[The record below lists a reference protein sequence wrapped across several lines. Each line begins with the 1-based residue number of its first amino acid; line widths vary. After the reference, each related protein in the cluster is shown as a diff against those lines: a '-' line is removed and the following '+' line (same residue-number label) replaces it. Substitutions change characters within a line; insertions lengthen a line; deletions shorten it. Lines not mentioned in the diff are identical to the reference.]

1 MKLYSKLLIMVMF
14 TLSILIIRD
23 ETFYGK
29 NKEDMFNEILNN
41 VNASTE
47 EYVVEGKFY
56 SQGSKKDIYNKIVA
70 NIEKTMGQVYGEV
83 NEDLSFKIDYNQGE
97 YDGSISI
104 ADYGKGYDVILRIS
118 ICKFNLDV
126 KEEESIRNKIKEIL
140 SPINSNV
147 EYSLYVKSK
156 ILSGTIDE
164 TRDVVLK
171 QLNLN
176 KAQNIDEVKI
186 NNGYSII
193 SNTNL
198 YEKEIILGEEIDFN
212 CAIVRYSSGCYL
224 IMGTPVIRI
233 TY

>member
-1 MKLYSKLLIMVMF
+1 MKLYSKLLIMIMF
-14 TLSILIIRD
+14 TLSILVIRD
-23 ETFYGK
+23 EIFYG
-29 NKEDMFNEILNN
+29 NIKEDMFSEILDN

-47 EYVVEGKFY
+47 EYVVEGRFY
-56 SQGSKKDIYNKIVA
+56 SQDSKKDIYKMIVA
-70 NIEKTMGQVYGEV
+70 NIEKTMGQVYQEV

-104 ADYGKGYDVILRIS
+104 ADYAEGYDVILRIS
-118 ICKFNLDV
+118 ICKSNLDI

-156 ILSGTIDE
+156 ILSGTMDE

-193 SNTNL
+193 GNTNL
-198 YEKEIILGEEIDFN
+198 YDKQIILGKEIDFN

-224 IMGTPVIRI
+224 IMGTPVIGV

>member
-1 MKLYSKLLIMVMF
+1 MKLYSKLLIVVMF

-23 ETFYGK
+23 KTFYGK
-29 NKEDMFNEILNN
+29 SEEDMFSGILNS

-47 EYVVEGKFY
+47 EYVVEGRFY
-56 SQGSKKDIYNKIVA
+56 SQESKENIYETITT
-70 NIEKTMGQVYGEV
+70 NIEKAMGQVYQEV
-83 NEDLSFKIDYNQGE
+83 NKDLSFKIDYNHEE
-97 YDGSISI
+97 YDG
-104 ADYGKGYDVILRIS
+104 RIS
-118 ICKFNLDV
+118 
-126 KEEESIRNKIKEIL
+126 IL
-140 SPINSNV
+140 SPISSKV

-156 ILSGTIDE
+156 ILNGTIDE

-171 QLNLN
+171 QLYLN
-176 KAQNIDEVKI
+176 KAQNIDEVEI
-186 NNGYSII
+186 SNGYSII

-198 YEKEIILGEEIDFN
+198 YDKEIILGEEIDFN

>member
-104 ADYGKGYDVILRIS
+104 ADYGNGYDVILRIS

>member
-1 MKLYSKLLIMVMF
+1 MKLYSKLLIMIML
-14 TLSILIIRD
+14 TLSVLIIRD

-29 NKEDMFNEILNN
+29 SKEDMFSEILNN
-41 VNASTE
+41 VDSSLE

-56 SQGSKKDIYNKIVA
+56 SQDDKENIYK
-70 NIEKTMGQVYGEV
+70 NIITNTEKTMGQVYQEV
-83 NEDLSFKIDYNQGE
+83 NEDLSFKIDYNDKE
-97 YDGSISI
+97 YDGSVSI
-104 ADYGKGYDVILRIS
+104 ADCSEGYEVILRIS
-118 ICKFNLDV
+118 ICKSNLDI
-126 KEEESIRNKIKEIL
+126 EEEKIIRSKIKEIL
-140 SPINSNV
+140 SPINSRM

-156 ILSGTIDE
+156 ILSSTIDE
-164 TRDVVLK
+164 TRDVVLQ
-171 QLNLN
+171 QLDLN
-176 KAQNIDEVKI
+176 NAQNIDEVKI

-198 YEKEIILGEEIDFN
+198 YDKAIILGKEIDFN